1 MAPLCHKLIKKDVRS
16 VKRTN
21 ITPKE
26 LPKKDGIEPLT
37 PEARENQMISLAMD
51 LAEQRLRDGTASAQE
66 VVHFL
71 KLGAST
77 TKYEKQLDEAQV
89 RLAETKIKAYEQSQK
104 VEELY
109 ANAISAMRLYSGQN
123 NGDESSNL

>member
-1 MAPLCHKLIKKDVRS
+1 MRK
-16 VKRTN
+16 TN
-21 ITPKE
+21 VTPKE

-123 NGDESSNL
+123 TGDEVSNL

>member
-1 MAPLCHKLIKKDVRS
+1 VAPLCHKLIKKDVRS